1 MPNEGEHRM
10 TDGSDYEIIR
20 APRVRFPEIS
30 PRAYEHPA
38 DKGALA
44 GLRAVPGVS
53 EVLKAAAGLF
63 SERGERLMALASAI
77 RVGER
82 QYPTLDRL
90 HLECATTL
98 ALPVTPTVFVARSAK
113 ANAFAIGMDQPFI
126 V

>member
-1 MPNEGEHRM
+1 M

-20 APRVRFPEIS
+20 ADGHGAPRVRFPEIS

-77 RVGER
+77 RVGEN
-82 QYPTLDRL
+82 QSPTIDRL
-90 HLECATTL
+90 RLECAATL
-98 ALPVTPTVFVARSAK
+98 DLPALPNVYVARS
-113 ANAFAIGMDQPFI
+113 
-126 V
+126 